1 MSVTARYASIA
12 FTNAVRAAQT
22 RYGSRRAYAR
32 LDGVA
37 ARATGPD
44 PLTDIEKEFIAE
56 RDGFYLATTSETGWP
71 YVQFRGGPR
80 GFLRVIDDH
89 TIGWADFR
97 GNRQYISTG
106 NMTSNDRVAL
116 FLMDYAQQARLK
128 IFGHA
133 RFVDVDTEPDLVRQL
148 SVADYRARVE
158 RAVIVRIDA
167 YDWNCPQHITP
178 RYTVE
183 EINSAVDLIPARLA
197 ELEHENEQLRDRI
210 RAVDSSSE
218 PPR

>member
-1 MSVTARYASIA
+1 MTARYASIA
-12 FTNAVRAAQT
+12 FTNTVRDAQT

-32 LDGVA
+32 LDGTSA
-37 ARATGPD
+37 QATGPD

-89 TIGWADFR
+89 TVGWADFR

-106 NMTSNDRVAL
+106 NMTNNDRVAL
-116 FLMDYAQQARLK
+116 FLMDYAHQARLK
-128 IFGHA
+128 IFGRA
-133 RFVDVDTEPDLVRQL
+133 RFVDADAEPDLVRQL

-158 RAVIVRIDA
+158 RGVIVRVEAI
-167 YDWNCPQHITP
+167 DWNCPQHITP

-183 EINSAVDLIPARLA
+183 EINSAVDPIRERLA
-197 ELEHENEQLRDRI
+197 ELQRENEQLRAQI
-210 RAVDSSSE
+210 RAVDASLE
-218 PPR
+218 PHR

>member
-1 MSVTARYASIA
+1 MTARYASIA
-12 FTNAVRAAQT
+12 FTNTVRDAQT
-22 RYGSRRAYAR
+22 RYGSRKAYAR
-32 LDGVA
+32 LDGTSA
-37 ARATGPD
+37 QATGLD
-44 PLTDIEKEFIAE
+44 PLTEIEKEFIAE

-106 NMTSNDRVAL
+106 NMTNNDRVAL
-116 FLMDYAQQARLK
+116 FLMDYAHQARLK
-128 IFGHA
+128 IFGRA
-133 RFVDVDTEPDLVRQL
+133 RFVDADAEPDLVGQV

-158 RAVIVRIDA
+158 RGVIVRVEA
-167 YDWNCPQHITP
+167 FDWNCPQHITP

-183 EINSAVDLIPARLA
+183 EINSAVDPIRERLA
-197 ELEHENEQLRDRI
+197 ELQRDNEQLRAQI
-210 RAVDSSSE
+210 RAFDASPE
-218 PPR
+218 PHR